1 MLTQDESQVLLA
13 VTRANAVWR
22 VRFLPG
28 GHTVGKSGT
37 FIQLSGGLAGP
48 DGLALAEDGSLAVCH
63 MGLGSVWLFDRLGE
77 PILRIRSPRGILT
90 GNCAF
95 GGPERRTLF
104 ITEAE
109 TASILSDR
117 GADPRRADVR
127 RELSTAGHALR
138 QLRACLDAHDLT
150 TCSMVYPDAGGR

>member
-1 MLTQDESQVLLA
+1 
-13 VTRANAVWR
+13 
-22 VRFLPG
+22 
-28 GHTVGKSGT
+28 
-37 FIQLSGGLAGP
+37 
-48 DGLALAEDGSLAVCH
+48 

-109 TASILSDR
+109 TASILAVEVPIR
-117 GADPRRADVR
+117 GLPMFG
-127 RELSTAGHALR
+127 ES
-138 QLRACLDAHDLT
+138 
-150 TCSMVYPDAGGR
+150 